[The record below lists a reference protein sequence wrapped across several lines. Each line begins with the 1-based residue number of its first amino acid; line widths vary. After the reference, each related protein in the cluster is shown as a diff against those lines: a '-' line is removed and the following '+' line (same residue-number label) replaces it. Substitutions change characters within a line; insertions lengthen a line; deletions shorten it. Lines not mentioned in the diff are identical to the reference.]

1 MDAADVWKIV
11 LGAVVALAGTLL
23 AQWSSLT
30 YQTRR
35 QREVRRADF
44 QRTALLQV
52 RDLLGELAEAM
63 QRVTGIQ
70 YSHYELADEWD
81 TLSTIHPAAQ
91 AVSSLTFRLRLAAVG
106 LDSADLQGKLGAVEH
121 WAWLATVAG
130 TFQDAQD
137 AREKLRNARHQ
148 ALELLGKLLRELP

>member
-1 MDAADVWKIV
+1 MTSDAVWALV
-11 LGAVVALAGTLL
+11 LGAAVTLIATL
-23 AQWSSLT
+23 VAQWSSLA

-52 RDLLGELAEAM
+52 RDLLGEVDEAM
-63 QRVTGIQ
+63 QDVTRIQ
-70 YSHYELADEWD
+70 YGHHALANEWD
-81 TLSTIHPAAQ
+81 PLSTFQPAAQ
-91 AVSSLTFRLRLAAVG
+91 AVSSRTFRLRLAAVG

-121 WAWLATVAG
+121 WAWMATVAD

-148 ALELLGKLLRELP
+148 ALELLGKQLRELP